1 MCAFCSR
8 GVPVVKGDHWCRNCR
23 REYFTRPAKGKSSRR
38 KSLLGD
44 AILVIHWK
52 GVVLK
57 QVYKGPVVEVNV
69 APERLP
75 ATFRGAGGQWHDI
88 LNLNQFVSC
97 LDRDTVKRYKAVFKP
112 YLVRA
117 GVA

>member
-1 MCAFCSR
+1 MCIFCVR
-8 GVPVVKGDHWCRNCR
+8 VPAVKDDHLCRNCR
-23 REYFTRPAKGKSSRR
+23 ETYRPTIRQRARSSKR

-44 AILVIHWK
+44 AILVVHWK

-57 QVYKGPVVEVNV
+57 QIRYGPTVEVNV

-75 ATFRGAGGQWHDI
+75 KMFRGALGLKAVLD
-88 LNLNQFVSC
+88 LNVWQPD
-97 LDRDTVKRYKAVFKP
+97 LDRETVKRYKAVFKP

>member
-1 MCAFCSR
+1 MCTFCTR
-8 GVPVVKGDHWCRNCR
+8 VPAVKGDHCCRNCR
-23 REYFTRPAKGKSSRR
+23 EAYFTPPKRAKSKRR
-38 KSLLGD
+38 TLLGD

-52 GVVLK
+52 GIVLK
-57 QVYKGPVVEVNV
+57 QVYKGPTVEVDV

-75 ATFRGAGGQWHDI
+75 ATFRGAGGQWHDV
-88 LNLNQFVSC
+88 LNLNKFVEC
-97 LDRDTVKRYKAVFKP
+97 LDRETVKRYKAVFKP

>member
-1 MCAFCSR
+1 MCSFCTR
-8 GVPVVKGDHWCRNCR
+8 VPAVKGDHCCRNCR
-23 REYFTRPAKGKSSRR
+23 DAYFTPPKRAKSKRR

-57 QVYKGPVVEVNV
+57 QVYHGGTVEVAI

-75 ATFRGAGGQWHDI
+75 ATYKGHGGSFRDV
-88 LNLNQFVSC
+88 LNLNKFVPR

>member
-1 MCAFCSR
+1 MCSFCTR
-8 GVPVVKGDHWCRNCR
+8 VPAVKGDHCCRTCR
-23 REYFTRPAKGKSSRR
+23 RDFFTRPAKPKSRR

-57 QVYKGPVVEVNV
+57 QVYHGDTVEVHV
-69 APERLP
+69 DPERLP
-75 ATFRGAGGQWHDI
+75 ATYRGHGGSFRDV
-88 LNLNQFVSC
+88 LNLNNFLPQ
-97 LDRDTVKRYKAVFKP
+97 LTHERVKWYKSVFKP
-112 YLVRA
+112 FLVRA

>member
-1 MCAFCSR
+1 MCIFCTR
-8 GVPVVKGDHWCRNCR
+8 VPAVKDDHLCRNCR
-23 REYFTRPAKGKSSRR
+23 ESYRPTKKPRKSSRR
-38 KSLLGD
+38 RSLLGD

-57 QVYKGPVVEVNV
+57 QVYKGPTVEVNV

-75 ATFRGAGGQWHDI
+75 AMFKGAGGQWHDV
-88 LNLNQFVSC
+88 LNLNEFVPR
-97 LDRDTVKRYKAVFKP
+97 LDRETVKWYKAVFKP
-112 YLVRA
+112 FLLRA